1 MAKTIRE
8 MFPREKTLYTVSS
21 VEELIAKYTEA
32 GGQVLQMQEGTLG
45 CGDILLH
52 DPAGKL
58 YTFVIREVYIN
69 EWSSGHTVRKYR
81 KIPAKYQAIGD
92 VA

>member
-32 GGQVLQMQEGTLG
+32 GGPG
-45 CGDILLH
+45 IW
-52 DPAGKL
+52 
-58 YTFVIREVYIN
+58 REN
-69 EWSSGHTVRKYR
+69 
-81 KIPAKYQAIGD
+81 
-92 VA
+92 